1 MDNGYQVNKSI
12 ADRIRELREI
22 CDISREE
29 MAASLQ
35 ISLEAYVDYEDAK
48 EDFPVSVLYAIA
60 QIMKVD
66 LTELLTGTAP
76 RLTNCSIVR
85 KGEGIMVDRY
95 KGYDF
100 ESIAYKFV
108 GRKVEPMVVTVGAE
122 TEFAP
127 PELVQHPGQEFNF
140 ILEGQVRILFGA
152 REFLLNEGD
161 CFYFDST
168 VPHAQCAVGGKQAK
182 FLTVILQ

>member
-1 MDNGYQVNKSI
+1 MENGYEVNKNI

-35 ISLEAYVDYEDAK
+35 ISLDAYVAYEDAK

-108 GRKVEPMVVTVGAE
+108 GRKVEPMVVT
-122 TEFAP
+122 
-127 PELVQHPGQEFNF
+127 
-140 ILEGQVRILFGA
+140 
-152 REFLLNEGD
+152 
-161 CFYFDST
+161 
-168 VPHAQCAVGGKQAK
+168 GGP
-182 FLTVILQ
+182 

>member
-1 MDNGYQVNKSI
+1 
-12 ADRIRELREI
+12 
-22 CDISREE
+22 
-29 MAASLQ
+29 
-35 ISLEAYVDYEDAK
+35 
-48 EDFPVSVLYAIA
+48 
-60 QIMKVD
+60 
-66 LTELLTGTAP
+66 
-76 RLTNCSIVR
+76 VR
-85 KGEGIMVDRY
+85 KGEGIMVDRF

-108 GRKVEPMVVTVGAE
+108 GRKIEPMVVTVGPE

-140 ILEGQVRILFGA
+140 VLEGRIRILFGA
-152 REFLLNEGD
+152 REFLLSEGD

-168 VPHAQCAVGGKQAK
+168 VPHAQCAMDGKQAK

>member
-1 MDNGYQVNKSI
+1 MDKGYEVNKSI

-22 CDISREE
+22 CDLSREE
-29 MAASLQ
+29 MAASLK
-35 ISLEAYVDYEDAK
+35 ISVDAYVDYEDAK

-122 TEFAP
+122 TEAAP

-140 ILEGQVRILFGA
+140 ILEGQILFGA

-168 VPHAQCAVGGKQAK
+168 VPHAQCAVGGKPAK